1 VSHQAHFIFKD
12 DILIGDGMTT
22 AIKILSILLIEGKK
36 LSELRKGIDLF
47 EVLEINQ
54 RIDKEK
60 FFQNEQSIYRKL
72 NLLLKNQKLFFNIRP
87 SGTEPLLRVNL
98 QYLRRNIKLTD
109 LKKIENKIRNTISN
123 AC

>member
-1 VSHQAHFIFKD
+1 MKCSGSRTIPCP
-12 DILIGDGMTT
+12 
-22 AIKILSILLIEGKK
+22 KK